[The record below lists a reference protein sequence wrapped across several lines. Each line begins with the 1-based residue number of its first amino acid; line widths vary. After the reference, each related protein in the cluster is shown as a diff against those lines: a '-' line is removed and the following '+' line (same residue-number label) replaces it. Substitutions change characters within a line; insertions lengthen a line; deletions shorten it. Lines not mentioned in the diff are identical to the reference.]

1 MENITIKGRIEF
13 CNGENKKYDREF
25 TAILHDSAA
34 FSYGNHTAVDIISGA
49 MANGITPEP
58 VYLDTRYDRT
68 IKRNEADFKKWVQRY
83 FAENYGKHILTIY

>member
-1 MENITIKGRIEF
+1 MENITIKGKIEF
-13 CNGENKKYDREF
+13 ADDENKRYDREF

-49 MANGITPEP
+49 MANGIIPEP

-68 IKRNEADFKKWVQRY
+68 IKCNKADFKKWVQNY
-83 FAENYGKHILTIY
+83 FKENYGKHTLTIY